1 MRNSNPV
8 STPGPKA
15 CPVDAETVRRAA
27 FGRWSDILQ
36 ALGMSAE
43 VLAKK
48 RNQPCPACGG
58 TDRFQFID
66 KGQGRFVCRGLD
78 SMGGDGFTLV
88 QHWLGCDFKTALQAI
103 AATLGLSADI
113 GLPTTP
119 ARPEITPKRAAVD
132 PERQRDKLAA
142 TWHAAKPVTAG
153 DPVGSYLAQRGLDMA
168 VYPEALRHHHALPYW
183 IEVDGQP
190 QTLGSYP
197 ALLAAVTSPAGDL
210 AGLHRIYLTADGHKA
225 APVHP
230 VTGAVLPCRKLTTV
244 GEGSMQGAGVR
255 LYGPENGVLAVAE
268 GIETALA
275 ARVGSGLPC
284 WAAVSAWGLQNI
296 VLPESVTD
304 AYVMGDND
312 ISGTGQRAAHA
323 LARRMQ
329 EEERQVRV
337 EIPSRPG
344 DDWLDVLNER
354 QRIEVA

>member
-1 MRNSNPV
+1 
-8 STPGPKA
+8 
-15 CPVDAETVRRAA
+15 
-27 FGRWSDILQ
+27 
-36 ALGMSAE
+36 
-43 VLAKK
+43 
-48 RNQPCPACGG
+48 
-58 TDRFQFID
+58 
-66 KGQGRFVCRGLD
+66 
-78 SMGGDGFTLV
+78 
-88 QHWLGCDFKTALQAI
+88 
-103 AATLGLSADI
+103 
-113 GLPTTP
+113 
-119 ARPEITPKRAAVD
+119 
-132 PERQRDKLAA
+132 
-142 TWHAAKPVTAG
+142 
-153 DPVGSYLAQRGLDMA
+153 
-168 VYPEALRHHHALPYW
+168 
-183 IEVDGQP
+183 
-190 QTLGSYP
+190 
-197 ALLAAVTSPAGDL
+197 
-210 AGLHRIYLTADGHKA
+210 
-225 APVHP
+225 
-230 VTGAVLPCRKLTTV
+230 
-244 GEGSMQGAGVR
+244 MQGAGVR